1 MHKILV
7 YIFLFTSFSTVFAQ
21 TTKKVFFVG
30 NSYMGVNNLPN
41 LIQNVANS
49 TQDILTYQA
58 HTPGG
63 STLQQHANNQT
74 VINTINQGDWDYVVL
89 QQQSQ
94 MPAFPINHV
103 ENNTY
108 NYAAQ
113 LSDAIKSA
121 NTCGTVMF
129 FMTWGYKNGDA
140 TNCASIPYI
149 CTYEGMDD
157 MIYERYM
164 QMTID
169 NDAVV
174 SPVGRVWRAIRTA
187 YPDYELFQSDNS
199 HPSLMGSM
207 AAAYAFYTVIFKK
220 DPNLITYDGDLNP
233 TQAQNI
239 KQIVKTVVYD
249 QLLNWKVGEN
259 DITTHFDYVMD
270 NNIVSFTNKNTTAS
284 TFIWDFGDGNTS
296 TQENPTHTYD
306 NTGTYEVSLTS
317 NACDETST
325 KTQSIEVAIL
335 SKADFTIEQL
345 RLYPNPSADFVYLMA
360 AEDSSIRIFDN
371 AGKELKTRISLT
383 EDKYQLDIRELSAG
397 IYFVQIQKDNREKT
411 FKIVKK

>member
-1 MHKILV
+1 MPKILV
-7 YIFLFTSFSTVFAQ
+7 YILLLSSFSTVFAQ

-121 NTCGTVMF
+121 NSCGTVMF
-129 FMTWGYKNGDA
+129 YMTWGYKNGDA

-157 MIYERYM
+157 MIYQRYM

-233 TQAQNI
+233 VQAQNI

-249 QLLNWKVGEN
+249 QLLTWKVGEN
-259 DITTHFDYVMD
+259 DITTRFDYVMD
-270 NNIVSFTNKNTTAS
+270 NNIVSFTNKNATAS
-284 TFIWDFGDGNTS
+284 TFIWNFGDGNTS

-325 KTQSIEVAIL
+325 KTQSIEVATL
-335 SKADFTIEQL
+335 SNADFMIEQL
-345 RLYPNPSADFVYLMA
+345 RLYPNPSSDFVYLTT
-360 AEDSSIRIFDN
+360 AENSSIRIFDN
-371 AGKELKTRISLT
+371 AGKELKTTIYQT
-383 EDKYQLDIRELSAG
+383 ENKFQLDIRELSAG